1 MAPEAW
7 IDQTVKGKKQ
17 AFFLR
22 SVCQSLRSHKE
33 GKEAYVIHGGS
44 QSDFL
49 DRVRCLSRNPPGL
62 TTRKWQRF
70 LTFQWP
76 DRYVNLVHGM

>member
-22 SVCQSLRSHKE
+22 SVCQSLRSHRE
-33 GKEAYVIHGGS
+33 GKEAYVMHSGS
-44 QSDFL
+44 ESDLL
-49 DRVRCLSRNPPGL
+49 DSG
-62 TTRKWQRF
+62 
-70 LTFQWP
+70 
-76 DRYVNLVHGM
+76 